1 MSYQLGLQPSFAN
14 GFARSPGES
23 AYPDLWD
30 RLAYGWA
37 PSLGVQGKTVFDV
50 VQSRRP
56 LVYGTSRTF
65 SWVSTRGGLAIHGD
79 SSDNDAAPSQ
89 AIDLSAVTKLSLAF
103 WYSSITYLN
112 SGGRLL
118 VSDVSNSAGNFEIQP
133 DWESGFFRVYVV
145 TVSGAAANGS
155 YFTRPTAGEWHHY
168 VVTYD
173 RLASSQQVPAVYVD
187 GVPQTL
193 TQAQSD
199 TTTAGG
205 FGNTVWSL
213 FASWTGS
220 LGDVFVYPNRLLSQS
235 DAIAFY
241 RGASPLTLRD
251 RKKRVGIPP
260 AAVGGPVFVQSKKN
274 SSNTGSVTVTPTV
287 PTTTGN
293 FLALWVTGVTD
304 GLAAITITTPSGW
317 TALPA
322 GSSTTVGGKWFYK
335 ENAGSISSVTVAS
348 ANGADAIAA
357 FLLEFSGAFTSSS
370 ADQNTKNNGTGTSLT
385 TGTTSTT
392 TNASEIWVAGVGTD
406 GGGFGTGSTFSSPT
420 NGFTIA
426 DTVTNQGTGGSNN
439 DVISGAALYKIV
451 SSTGTA
457 SAGVTA
463 SQSGNFQ
470 AEIATFKANAGVAFV
485 GDEEG
490 LIYLSRILW

>member
-1 MSYQLGLQPSFAN
+1 M
-14 GFARSPGES
+14 
-23 AYPDLWD
+23 
-30 RLAYGWA
+30 
-37 PSLGVQGKTVFDV
+37 
-50 VQSRRP
+50 
-56 LVYGTSRTF
+56 
-65 SWVSTRGGLAIHGD
+65 
-79 SSDNDAAPSQ
+79 
-89 AIDLSAVTKLSLAF
+89 
-103 WYSSITYLN
+103 
-112 SGGRLL
+112 
-118 VSDVSNSAGNFEIQP
+118 
-133 DWESGFFRVYVV
+133 
-145 TVSGAAANGS
+145 
-155 YFTRPTAGEWHHY
+155 HHY
-168 VVTYD
+168 VIVYN
-173 RLASSQQVPAVYVD
+173 RNAGAQQVVAVYVD
-187 GVPQTL
+187 GVPQAL
-193 TQAQSD
+193 TQNATD
-199 TTTAGG
+199 TDATGG
-205 FGNTVWSL
+205 FGNTAWKL
-213 FASWTGS
+213 YFSWNGD
-220 LGDVFVYPNRLLSQS
+220 LGDFFVYPNRLLGQGE
-235 DAIAFY
+235 AIAFY

-260 AAVGGPVFVQSKKN
+260 APAGGPLFVQSKKN

-304 GLAAITITTPSGW
+304 GLAAAVFTTPSGW

-322 GSSTTVGGKWFYK
+322 GSSTTVGGKWFYL

-348 ANGADAIAA
+348 ANGTDAIAA

-490 LIYLSRILW
+490 LIYLSRLIW